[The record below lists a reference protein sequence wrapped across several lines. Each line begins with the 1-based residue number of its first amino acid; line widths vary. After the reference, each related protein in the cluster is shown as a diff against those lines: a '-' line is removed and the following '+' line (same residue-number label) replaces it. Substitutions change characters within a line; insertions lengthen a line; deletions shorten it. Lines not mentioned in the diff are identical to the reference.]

1 MTDLESH
8 GISEEHLLALER
20 DEEVEEI
27 SDWRRNWRSF
37 SRNRP
42 AVIGLV
48 VLTLILAAAIL
59 GPILSP
65 YDTLTQDLGNR
76 LQGPSWAH
84 PMGTDE
90 LGRDSMTRILAGGR
104 VSLGVAALATS
115 VALGVGITIGSIAGF
130 YGRWIDNV
138 LMRLTDLALSLPDL
152 FLLILAASLLGPSFT
167 TMVIIIGLVRWMNV
181 ARLVRGSF
189 LTLREREFV
198 VSARASGTRS
208 FGIVFKH
215 LLPNSIS
222 PLIVAGTLG
231 VASAIIAES
240 TLSFLGL
247 GLQPPTPSWGTML
260 RDAQRVIFSTPSA
273 AVFPGLMIFL
283 TVVSVNFIGD
293 GLRDVFDPSGAT
305 LSRSRFDRR
314 LEKLRARYQGA
325 PVVDVADPT
334 PQVTPAQ
341 GDDGASSAGGS
352 NDTGV

>member
-1 MTDLESH
+1 MSD
-8 GISEEHLLALER
+8 EHIDALAL
-20 DEEVEEI
+20 DEEVAELEN
-27 SDWRRNWRSF
+27 WRRNWRSF
-37 SRNRP
+37 RRNRP
-42 AVIGLV
+42 AVIGLG
-48 VLTLILAAAIL
+48 VLTLILAAAIF

-104 VSLGVAALATS
+104 VSLGVAALATT
-115 VALGVGITIGSIAGF
+115 VALTVGTAVGSIAGY
-130 YGRWIDNV
+130 YGRWVDNL
-138 LMRLTDLALSLPDL
+138 LMRMADLALSLPDL

-189 LTLREREFV
+189 LSLREREFTL
-198 VSARASGTRS
+198 SAKASGTRS
-208 FGIVFKH
+208 MGIIFKH
-215 LLPNSIS
+215 LLPNSLS

-247 GLQPPTPSWGTML
+247 GLQPPASSWGTML
-260 RDAQRVIFSTPSA
+260 RNAQQVIFSNPWA
-273 AVFPGLMIFL
+273 AVFPGVMIFL

-293 GLRDVFDPSGAT
+293 GLRDVFDPGGAT
-305 LSRSRFDRR
+305 LSRSKFHQRR
-314 LEKLRARYQGA
+314 QMLIERYQK
-325 PVVDVADPT
+325 
-334 PQVTPAQ
+334 PQVLAL
-341 GDDGASSAGGS
+341 DDQAGEFDFVDPSS
-352 NDTGV
+352 

>member
-1 MTDLESH
+1 LTDTA
-8 GISEEHLLALER
+8 ISRVSDEHLDALAR

-27 SDWRRNWRSF
+27 SSWRRNWRSF
-37 SRNRP
+37 RRNRP
-42 AVIGLV
+42 AVVGLG
-48 VLTLILAAAIL
+48 VLLFVLLAAIL

-76 LQGPSWAH
+76 LQPPSWAH

-90 LGRDSMTRILAGGR
+90 LGRDSMTRTLAGGR
-104 VSLGVAALATS
+104 VSLSVAALATS
-115 VALGVGITIGSIAGF
+115 VALSVGVVVGSVAGY
-130 YGRWIDNV
+130 YGRWVDNV

-198 VSARASGTRS
+198 LSARASGTRS
-208 FGIVFKH
+208 FGIIFKH
-215 LLPNSIS
+215 LLPNSLS
-222 PLIVAGTLG
+222 PVIVAGTLG

-247 GLQPPTPSWGTML
+247 GLQPPASSWGTML
-260 RDAQRVIFSTPSA
+260 RNAQQQIFTAPWA
-273 AVFPGLMIFL
+273 AVFPGVMIFL

-293 GLRDVFDPSGAT
+293 GLRDVFDPGGAT
-305 LSRSRFDRR
+305 LGKSRFHRR
-314 LEKLRARYQGA
+314 LEMLRERHRPPQVVGGEDQG
-325 PVVDVADPT
+325 PLADPS
-334 PQVTPAQ
+334 
-341 GDDGASSAGGS
+341 GLSGRGK
-352 NDTGV
+352 

>member
-1 MTDLESH
+1 LTDIASH
-8 GISEEHLLALER
+8 GVSEQNLVALQH

-27 SDWRRNWRSF
+27 SNWRRNWHSF
-37 SRNRP
+37 SHNRP
-42 AVIGLV
+42 AIIGLI
-48 VLTLILAAAIL
+48 VLIGILLAAIF

-76 LQGPSWAH
+76 LQAPSWAH

-104 VSLGVAALATS
+104 VSLGVAALATT
-115 VALGVGITIGSIAGF
+115 VALTVGTTVGSIAGF
-130 YGRWIDNV
+130 WGGWVDNV
-138 LMRLTDLALSLPDL
+138 LMRFTDLALSLPDL
-152 FLLILAASLLGPSFT
+152 FLLILAASLLGPSFV

-198 VSARASGTRS
+198 LSARASGTRS
-208 FGIVFKH
+208 RGIIFKH
-215 LLPNSIS
+215 LLPNSLS

-247 GLQPPTPSWGTML
+247 GLQPPASSWGTML
-260 RDAQRVIFSTPSA
+260 RNAQRVIFSTPWA
-273 AVFPGLMIFL
+273 AVFPGIMIFL

-293 GLRDVFDPSGAT
+293 GLRDVFDPRGTT
-305 LSRSRFDRR
+305 LSRSRFQRR
-314 LEKLRARYQGA
+314 LQQLHDRHQ
-325 PVVDVADPT
+325 P
-334 PQVTPAQ
+334 PQVVGQ
-341 GDDGASSAGGS
+341 GNQVKAITSDRPSD
-352 NDTGV
+352 

>member
-1 MTDLESH
+1 LTDLESR
-8 GISEEHLLALER
+8 GIADEHLVALER

-48 VLTLILAAAIL
+48 VLVLILALAIL

-65 YDTLTQDLGNR
+65 YDTLTQDLRNR

-90 LGRDSMTRILAGGR
+90 LGRDAMTRILAGGR

-115 VALGVGITIGSIAGF
+115 VALGVGVTIGSIAGF

-189 LTLREREFV
+189 LSLREREFV

-260 RDAQRVIFSTPSA
+260 RNAQQVIFTTPWA

-305 LSRSRFDRR
+305 LSKSRFDRR
-314 LEKLRARYQGA
+314 LEKLQARYRKV
-325 PVVDVADPT
+325 PVVDVDAT
-334 PQVTPAQ
+334 PQVTEVQ
-341 GDDGASSAGGS
+341 TDGSAPVGGS

>member
-1 MTDLESH
+1 MTDITSR
-8 GISEEHLLALER
+8 GVSEENLIALQI
-20 DEEVEEI
+20 DEEVEEVAN
-27 SDWRRNWRSF
+27 WRRNWRSF
-37 SRNRP
+37 KRNRP

-48 VLTLILAAAIL
+48 VLFLILAAAIF
-59 GPILSP
+59 GPMISP

-76 LQGPSWAH
+76 LKPPSLAH

-104 VSLGVAALATS
+104 VSLGVAALATT
-115 VALGVGITIGSIAGF
+115 VAITVGTTIGSIAGF

-138 LMRLTDLALSLPDL
+138 LMRFTDLALSLPDL

-198 VSARASGTRS
+198 LSARASGTRS
-208 FGIVFKH
+208 RGIIFKH
-215 LLPNSIS
+215 LLPNSLS

-247 GLQPPTPSWGTML
+247 GLQPPASSWGTML
-260 RDAQRVIFSTPSA
+260 RNAQQVIFSAPWA
-273 AVFPGLMIFL
+273 AVFPGVMIFL

-293 GLRDVFDPSGAT
+293 GLRDVFDPSGTT
-305 LSRSRFDRR
+305 LSKSRFHRR
-314 LEKLRARYQGA
+314 LERLQEKYQK
-325 PVVDVADPT
+325 
-334 PQVTPAQ
+334 PQVVGQ
-341 GDDGASSAGGS
+341 GNQVKAVVPERPSD
-352 NDTGV
+352 

>member
-1 MTDLESH
+1 MSCTANSIRGCVLSDIPIH
-8 GISEEHLLALER
+8 GVSEEHLRSLAH

-27 SDWRRNWRSF
+27 SAWRRNWRSF
-37 SRNRP
+37 TRNRP

-48 VLTLILAAAIL
+48 VLILILALAIL
-59 GPILSP
+59 GPIFSP
-65 YDTLTQDLGNR
+65 YDTLKQDLGNR

-104 VSLGVAALATS
+104 VSLGVAALATT
-115 VALGVGITIGSIAGF
+115 VALSVGITVGSIAGF

-138 LMRLTDLALSLPDL
+138 LMRLTDLSLSLPDL
-152 FLLILAASLLGPSFT
+152 FLLILAASLLGPSFK

-198 VSARASGTRS
+198 LSARASGTRS
-208 FGIVFKH
+208 FGIIFKH

-260 RDAQRVIFSTPSA
+260 RNAQQVIFTTPWA
-273 AVFPGLMIFL
+273 AVFPGVMIFL

-293 GLRDVFDPSGAT
+293 GLRDVFDPSGTT
-305 LSRSRFDRR
+305 LGKSKFDRR
-314 LEKLRARYQGA
+314 LEKLQARHRKSH
-325 PVVDVADPT
+325 VA
-334 PQVTPAQ
+334 
-341 GDDGASSAGGS
+341 GSAGLVEVAPEGGS
-352 NDTGV
+352 TS

>member
-1 MTDLESH
+1 MLRTANWIRGYVLTDTTISRVSEQHLEALAEDEDVEP
-8 GISEEHLLALER
+8 ISN
-20 DEEVEEI
+20 
-27 SDWRRNWRSF
+27 WRRNWRTF
-37 SRNRP
+37 RRNRP
-42 AVIGLV
+42 ALIGV
-48 VLTLILAAAIL
+48 FVLLFILAAALL

-76 LQGPSWAH
+76 LKGPSLAH

-90 LGRDSMTRILAGGR
+90 LGRDSMTRVLAGGR
-104 VSLGVAALATS
+104 VSLAVATLATS
-115 VALGVGITIGSIAGF
+115 VALSIGILVGSIAGF

-138 LMRLTDLALSLPDL
+138 LMRFTDLALSLPDL

-198 VSARASGTRS
+198 LSARASGTRS
-208 FGIVFKH
+208 FGIIFKH
-215 LLPNSIS
+215 LLPNSMS

-247 GLQPPTPSWGTML
+247 GLQPPASSWGTML
-260 RDAQRVIFSTPSA
+260 RNAQQQIFTAPWA
-273 AVFPGLMIFL
+273 AVFPGVMIFL

-293 GLRDVFDPSGAT
+293 GLRDVFDPGGST
-305 LSRSRFDRR
+305 LGKSRFHRR
-314 LEKLRARYQGA
+314 LEMLRERHR
-325 PVVDVADPT
+325 P
-334 PQVTPAQ
+334 PQVVML
-341 GDDGASSAGGS
+341 DDPDSAFRPTSS
-352 NDTGV
+352 